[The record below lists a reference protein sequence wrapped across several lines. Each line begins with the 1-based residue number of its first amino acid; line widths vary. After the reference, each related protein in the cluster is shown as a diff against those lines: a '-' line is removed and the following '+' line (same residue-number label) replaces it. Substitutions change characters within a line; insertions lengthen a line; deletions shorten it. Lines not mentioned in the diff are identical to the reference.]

1 VETWFKLWTTYS
13 DIMINYHL
21 SQKIKLLGNGISN
34 INFICS
40 LKKES
45 SLFNDF
51 HAFGG
56 LIPG

>member
-1 VETWFKLWTTYS
+1 METWFKLWITCS

-21 SQKIKLLGNGISN
+21 SQKIKLLGNGKSN
-34 INFICS
+34 INIICS

-51 HAFGG
+51 HTFEGI
-56 LIPG
+56 IPG